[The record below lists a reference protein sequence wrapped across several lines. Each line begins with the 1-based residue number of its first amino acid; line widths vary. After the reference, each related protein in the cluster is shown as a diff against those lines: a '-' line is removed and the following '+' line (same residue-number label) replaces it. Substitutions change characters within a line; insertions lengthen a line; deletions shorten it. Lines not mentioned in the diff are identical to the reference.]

1 MEKYPETATERF
13 DNANLHI
20 KYCLSFLKKFIKGDV
35 LEVGAGCGSFTKIY
49 KNNDLKTITLTEL
62 DKKNIIDLEK
72 KYRSEKNIFIL
83 KKTIN
88 DVDKTFDS
96 IMYLHVLEHI
106 ENDNQELKEA
116 AQRLKKGGYL
126 IIMAPAHQEIYSNL
140 DKAVGHFRRYE
151 KDFFKENL
159 VGLNRTKLISI
170 DAIGYFLYYFNRLFF
185 KKEVFPS
192 KIKIFLWDKFFTPIT
207 ILCDFILRYK
217 FGKCFIAVYKKN

>member
-35 LEVGAGCGSFTKIY
+35 LEVGAGCGSFTKVY
-49 KNNDLKTITLTEL
+49 KNNSLKTITLTEL
-62 DKKNIIDLEK
+62 DKKNITDLEE
-72 KYRSEKNIFIL
+72 KYKNEKNVFIL

-88 DVDKTFDS
+88 DVDKIFDS

-106 ENDNQELKEA
+106 ENDSQELKEA
-116 AQRLKKGGYL
+116 ALRLRKGGHL

-151 KDFFKENL
+151 KGFFKEDL
-159 VGLNRTKLISI
+159 AGLNRTKLISI

-192 KIKIFLWDKFFTPIT
+192 KTKIFLWDKFFTPIT

>member
-140 DKAVGHFRRYE
+140 HV
-151 KDFFKENL
+151 
-159 VGLNRTKLISI
+159 
-170 DAIGYFLYYFNRLFF
+170 
-185 KKEVFPS
+185 
-192 KIKIFLWDKFFTPIT
+192 KFT
-207 ILCDFILRYK
+207 L
-217 FGKCFIAVYKKN
+217 